1 MKNNTWR
8 KALILV
14 ACSVFL
20 AAAAPGVEKPAV
32 QVDPTESVGP
42 RTPEKQ
48 TATAVVR
55 DYLQAWQTLS
65 DALGGN
71 RPDLLDRDFLG
82 TAKLKLTQT
91 IEDQTKLKI
100 ATQYR
105 DTAHHIRLLFYS
117 PEGLSMQLLDTV
129 EYDVQITDHDK
140 VRAMQHVRSRYV
152 AVLTPTEVRWKVR
165 IFQAGP
171 E

>member
-1 MKNNTWR
+1 MKNTR
-8 KALILV
+8 HKALILV
-14 ACSVFL
+14 ACSAFFVTV
-20 AAAAPGVEKPAV
+20 APGVEQPAV
-32 QVDPTESVGP
+32 QVEPTESVGP

-48 TATAVVR
+48 TTTAVIR

-65 DALGGN
+65 SALAQN
-71 RPDLLDRDFLG
+71 RPDLLDRDFVG
-82 TAKLKLTQT
+82 TAKTKLAQT
-91 IEDQTKLKI
+91 IEDQSSLKI
-100 ATQYR
+100 AAQYR

-117 PEGLSMQLLDTV
+117 PEGLSMQLLDNV
-129 EYDVQITDHDK
+129 EYDVQVTDHDK

-165 IFQAGP
+165 IFQAEP

>member
-1 MKNNTWR
+1 MKNTR
-8 KALILV
+8 HKAIILV

-20 AAAAPGVEKPAV
+20 VTVAPGVEQPVV
-32 QVDPTESVGP
+32 QVEPTESFGP

-65 DALGGN
+65 SALGQN
-71 RPDLLDRDFLG
+71 RPDLLDRDFVG
-82 TAKLKLTQT
+82 TAKLKLAQT
-91 IEDQTKLKI
+91 IDDQAKLKI

-129 EYDVQITDHDK
+129 EYDVQIMDHNK

-165 IFQAGP
+165 IFQAEP

>member
-1 MKNNTWR
+1 MKNTR
-8 KALILV
+8 HKSLILV
-14 ACSVFL
+14 ACFVFFVTV
-20 AAAAPGVEKPAV
+20 APGMEQPAV
-32 QVDPTESVGP
+32 QLEPTESVGP
-42 RTPEKQ
+42 RTLEKQ

-65 DALGGN
+65 AAMEQN
-71 RPDLLDRDFLG
+71 RPDLLDRDFVG
-82 TAKLKLTQT
+82 TAKSKLAQT
-91 IEDQTKLKI
+91 IGDQVKLKI
-100 ATQYR
+100 AAQYR

-129 EYDVQITDHDK
+129 EYDVQITDHNK
-140 VRAMQHVRSRYV
+140 VRAREHVRSRYV

-165 IFQAGP
+165 IFQAEP